1 MTKCT
6 IIIPYYQ
13 RQPGIL
19 HRALKSVFA
28 QTHADFAV
36 IVVDDASPSPVELD
50 LKQLAPEERARITV
64 IKQPNAGP
72 GGARNTGLDHVPT
85 DTTYVAFL
93 DSDDEWTPD
102 HLKNA
107 VIGMSRF
114 DADCYW
120 ASIEGGDEFY
130 YHFDVSALSD
140 ITTVNRLSDDPPI
153 VEIPDLAGVMLKNWS
168 FMHLSCMVIGK
179 NLFGKIRFE
188 ASLRLAAEDVLFFS
202 DCVRAARRVVLS
214 DGIGAVRGEGVN
226 IFHGM
231 DSDSPLFLKQQ
242 FNTWVALDHLENRFP
257 HGPEDRASIE
267 ACKQTARR
275 QALWGQVRLLRR
287 RKTPQLRQLAE
298 WLWRDPKILRSA
310 VELAVAKIFQI
321 GEAVMHPF
329 HWQSAHGNFGDDLNL
344 WLWDFL
350 LPGFREVHPEAASGR
365 RRHRP
370 QP

>member
-13 RQPGIL
+13 KERGIL

-28 QTHADFAV
+28 QTHPDFDV

-50 LKQLAPEERARITV
+50 LDQLSLEERARITV

-72 GGARNTGLDHVPT
+72 GGARNMGLDHVPA

-107 VIGMSRF
+107 VIGMSLF

-120 ASIEGGDEFY
+120 ASIRGGEEFH

-179 NLFGKIRFE
+179 NLFSKIRFE

-214 DGIGAVRGEGVN
+214 DGIGAVRGKGIN

-257 HGPEDRASIE
+257 HRPEDQASIE
-267 ACKQTARR
+267 ACKQIARR

-287 RKTPQLRQLAE
+287 RKAPQFGQLAE
-298 WLWRDPKILRSA
+298 WVWRDPKILRSA
-310 VELAVAKIFQI
+310 VELAVAKI
-321 GEAVMHPF
+321 
-329 HWQSAHGNFGDDLNL
+329 SK
-344 WLWDFL
+344 
-350 LPGFREVHPEAASGR
+350 
-365 RRHRP
+365 
-370 QP
+370 